1 MNDFKESQLKE
12 SEERFRT
19 TFEQA
24 AVGIAHVAPNGQF
37 LRINQKFC
45 DIVGYTKDVM
55 VTHTFQDITHP
66 DDLATDLNNFQL
78 LVGQDIDIY
87 TVLKRISHSEKGKKW

>member
-1 MNDFKESQLKE
+1 MNDSKESQLQD

-24 AVGIAHVAPNGQF
+24 AVGIAHVEPGGSF
-37 LRINQKFC
+37 IRINQKFC
-45 DIVGYTKDVM
+45 DIVGYTKDEI

-66 DDLATDLNNFQL
+66 DDLGIDLEHTKQ
-78 LVGQDIDIY
+78 
-87 TVLKRISHSEKGKKW
+87 VLNDEIKILCINVNA